1 MDIVK
6 MERNCLGDTRT
17 ATHMPTR
24 EEFREANWSHK
35 DDVLNLAVAFATELR
50 SRVGNHDWTKVQA
63 PYDEMFYELM
73 RSTIEDGADF
83 MDGEW
88 ARLHY
93 DVLERHHLSRHCP
106 SDVTLFDVLEMLFD
120 CVSAGMTRSGSVYPI
135 EISNEIL
142 QRAIGNTV
150 DYLVKHIEVADRKTE
165 PFDKDINV
173 RSKDEPQTNADQHVQ
188 RVESVKSVDHKDE
201 PQTCSVNGRSYSEC
215 ADCEY
220 FRCTADEPQTDKE
233 LRTLDEMLTNLEI
246 WSTWNKTFANEMIGI
261 CSKMRNLLA
270 DRKDEPKTNADQHVQ
285 RIEYVGNDGRCR
297 CWKCKHFKRIHATPI
312 SSDGKYYTYVVCM
325 ASECHYEPKVEQS
338 GKE

>member
-63 PYDEMFYELM
+63 PYDEMFYGLM
-73 RSTIEDGADF
+73 KSTIEDGADF

-120 CVSAGMTRSGSVYPI
+120 CVSAGVTRSGSVYPI
-135 EISNEIL
+135 DISDEIL
-142 QRAIGNTV
+142 QKAVSNTV

-165 PFDKDINV
+165 PTISKMEQVDKPKTQTETQN
-173 RSKDEPQTNADQHVQ
+173 SNLTFEKDE
-188 RVESVKSVDHKDE
+188 
-201 PQTCSVNGRSYSEC
+201 C
-215 ADCEY
+215 AKEY
-220 FRCTADEPQTDKE
+220 EELGLKE
-233 LRTLDEMLTNLEI
+233 LKELIE
-246 WSTWNKTFANEMIGI
+246 
-261 CSKMRNLLA
+261 A
-270 DRKDEPKTNADQHVQ
+270 DRKDEPQTE
-285 RIEYVGNDGRCR
+285 R
-297 CWKCKHFKRIHATPI
+297 
-312 SSDGKYYTYVVCM
+312 
-325 ASECHYEPKVEQS
+325 SE
-338 GKE
+338 

>member
-17 ATHMPTR
+17 ATHMPTK

-63 PYDEMFYELM
+63 PYDEMFYDLM
-73 RSTIEDGADF
+73 KSTIEDGADF

-142 QRAIGNTV
+142 QKAVSNTV

-165 PFDKDINV
+165 PTI
-173 RSKDEPQTNADQHVQ
+173 SKMEQVETMSCAECKHRPIGAEICEEPCHYEPQTDWHYDEQDATWYPYKHEDEPQT
-188 RVESVKSVDHKDE
+188 E
-201 PQTCSVNGRSYSEC
+201 TGT
-215 ADCEY
+215 DCGW
-220 FRCTADEPQTDKE
+220 R
-233 LRTLDEMLTNLEI
+233 
-246 WSTWNKTFANEMIGI
+246 
-261 CSKMRNLLA
+261 
-270 DRKDEPKTNADQHVQ
+270 
-285 RIEYVGNDGRCR
+285 
-297 CWKCKHFKRIHATPI
+297 
-312 SSDGKYYTYVVCM
+312 
-325 ASECHYEPKVEQS
+325 
-338 GKE
+338 